1 MNGGDEDRY
10 LGLLLDAGIAPGT
23 SFNPDLRLAFIDA
36 YSRCESLRCGFQHY
50 WRAALDQ
57 AVGDAIAD
65 PGRPVVLTLAIAGA
79 VVGDATIGDTRGDS
93 DSLSV
98 IAGMATTNGRKASE
112 HRGGPD
118 SRDRSIR
125 AAGQRL

>member
-36 YSRCESLRCGFQHY
+36 YSGCESLRCGFQHY

>member
-36 YSRCESLRCGFQHY
+36 YSGCESLRCGFQHY

-65 PGRPVVLTLAIAGA
+65 PGRPVVLTLAIAGG

>member
-50 WRAALDQ
+50 WRAASDQ
-57 AVGDAIAD
+57 AGGNAIAD
-65 PGRPVVLTLAIAGA
+65 PGRPVVLTLAIAGG
-79 VVGDATIGDTRGDS
+79 VVGDATIGDTRGDRQR
-93 DSLSV
+93 L
-98 IAGMATTNGRKASE
+98 AQ
-112 HRGGPD
+112 
-118 SRDRSIR
+118 RDRWHGDHERAEGIR
-125 AAGQRL
+125 TSGRARQPRPQH

>member
-36 YSRCESLRCGFQHY
+36 YSGCESLRCGFQHY

-98 IAGMATTNGRKASE
+98 IAGMATTNRRKASVIGAGQ
-112 HRGGPD
+112 R
-118 SRDRSIR
+118 RDRSIR

>member
-36 YSRCESLRCGFQHY
+36 YSGCESLRCGFQHY

-57 AVGDAIAD
+57 A
-65 PGRPVVLTLAIAGA
+65 
-79 VVGDATIGDTRGDS
+79 VGDATIGDTRGDS

>member
-36 YSRCESLRCGFQHY
+36 YSGCESLRCGFQHY

-65 PGRPVVLTLAIAGA
+65 PGRPVVLTLAIAGG

-118 SRDRSIR
+118 RRDRSIR

>member
-36 YSRCESLRCGFQHY
+36 YSGCESLRCGFQHY

-98 IAGMATTNGRKASE
+98 IAGMATTNRRKASAIGAGQRR
-112 HRGGPD
+112 H
-118 SRDRSIR
+118 RSIR

>member
-36 YSRCESLRCGFQHY
+36 YSGCESLRCGFQHY

-79 VVGDATIGDTRGDS
+79 VVGDETIGDTRGDS

>member
-36 YSRCESLRCGFQHY
+36 YSGCESLRCGFQHH

-57 AVGDAIAD
+57 AVGNAIAD

-118 SRDRSIR
+118 RRDRSIR

>member
-36 YSRCESLRCGFQHY
+36 YSGCESLRCGFQHY

-118 SRDRSIR
+118 RRDRSIR

>member
-1 MNGGDEDRY
+1 
-10 LGLLLDAGIAPGT
+10 
-23 SFNPDLRLAFIDA
+23 
-36 YSRCESLRCGFQHY
+36 
-50 WRAALDQ
+50 LDQ

-112 HRGGPD
+112 HRSGPD
-118 SRDRSIR
+118 RRDRSIR